1 MSGKGNSRK
10 NKKTWKTTARGE
22 SKAPP
27 SAPSVDKATLPSLTA
42 ITAKSFQELLSD
54 EFGDEE
60 PERLT
65 WAKLGT
71 SDEEEKDAAPGTKC
85 IIKVGNILF
94 SVHKTVLGAGLRS
107 SKFFA
112 TKFARCFSVHWPE
125 ASNFVTVVDAP
136 LQSGVVG

>member
-42 ITAKSFQELLSD
+42 KSFQELLSD

-60 PERLT
+60 PERLDMLNRPK
-65 WAKLGT
+65 ALVVFV
-71 SDEEEKDAAPGTKC
+71 AAYV
-85 IIKVGNILF
+85 INMF
-94 SVHKTVLGAGLRS
+94 S
-107 SKFFA
+107 
-112 TKFARCFSVHWPE
+112 
-125 ASNFVTVVDAP
+125 
-136 LQSGVVG
+136 